1 MIKKALSSMSRSIAL
16 LQGDS
21 TVGDLQGNAKRL
33 EALAE
38 LAASHGA
45 VLGLSTELAICGYPP
60 RDLLLQS
67 DFVLKAQ
74 SKASDLS
81 VSIPVLVGTPL
92 APEHEKQLPSNGVVR
107 CGPTASSPTNGTRV
121 VAKKQLLPT
130 YDVFDEARYFK
141 PDNRPGIARTI
152 AGLDLGV
159 TVCEDAWQAA
169 GMTPSAYAA
178 DPIESL
184 AEWGRQGVKLDA
196 TVNLSASPYHA
207 DKLVSRIH
215 VCRTAS
221 AILGHPFL
229 MANQVG
235 GNDDLLFDGNSLVA
249 WPDGRVVIAPAWKEG
264 ILLVD
269 LDDPDACTW
278 LASTTGDALDVGQDQ
293 LRRLQSGD
301 DGREHE
307 RDVLEDVADAVI
319 TGLSDYCR
327 KSGIQSIVLG
337 LSGGIDS
344 AVAACVAAAAV
355 GPSNVTGIAM
365 PSRHSSQHSIDD
377 AAYTAA
383 SLGLVFDTIPIDTM
397 HSSVEASIG
406 NMLDAGAQV
415 AGENLQAR
423 LRGLIVMAHANAQGS
438 MAIATGNKS
447 ELAQGYCT
455 LYGDMAGGY
464 TPLGD
469 LYKMQVYGL
478 AEVFNQRAKHMGLPA
493 PVNDSTLT
501 KPPSAELAPDQ
512 IDEDSLP
519 PYPVLDAILKAHI
532 EDGLDGQS
540 IVEKGHDAAIVLDV
554 LTRLERNEHKRWQM
568 SPAPRVSSR
577 AFGQGWRRP
586 LASRHDWRRS

>member
-1 MIKKALSSMSRSIAL
+1 MTRSIAL

-67 DFVLKAQ
+67 DFVIKAQ
-74 SKASDLS
+74 SKASNLS

-107 CGPTASSPTNGTRV
+107 CGPTASSTTNGTRV

-264 ILLVD
+264 ILMVD

-278 LASTTGDALDVGQDQ
+278 LASTSADALDVGQDQ

-307 RDVLEDVADAVI
+307 RDVLEDLADAVI

-377 AAYTAA
+377 AVYTAA

-397 HSSVEASIG
+397 HGSVEASIG
-406 NMLDAGAQV
+406 TMLDAGAQV

-423 LRGLIVMAHANAQGS
+423 LRGLVVMAHANAQGS

-478 AEVFNQRAKHMGLPA
+478 AEVFNQRAQAVGLAA

-540 IVEKGHDAAIVLDV
+540 IVEQGHSAAMVLDV

>member
-1 MIKKALSSMSRSIAL
+1 MGRSIAL

-21 TVGDLQGNAKRL
+21 TVGDLVGNAKRIESL
-33 EALAE
+33 ANLAE
-38 LAASHGA
+38 SKGA
-45 VLGLSTELAICGYPP
+45 VLALSTELAICGYPP
-60 RDLLLQS
+60 RDLLLQPE
-67 DFVLKAQ
+67 FVHLAQ
-74 SKASDLS
+74 EQACQL
-81 VSIPVLVGTPL
+81 VVGIPVLVGTPL
-92 APEHEKQLPSNGVVR
+92 SPDHDKQLPSNGVVR
-107 CGPTASSPTNGTRV
+107 CGPASASSDHGNRI
-121 VAKKQLLPT
+121 VARKQLLPT

-141 PDNRPGIARTI
+141 ADNRPGIARTI

-169 GMTPSAYAA
+169 GMTPSSYAA

-207 DKLVSRIH
+207 EKLVARIQ
-215 VCRTAS
+215 VCRTAAS
-221 AILGHPFL
+221 VLDHPFL
-229 MANQVG
+229 LANQVG

-264 ILLVD
+264 VLMVD
-269 LDDPDACTW
+269 LDDPAACSW
-278 LASTTGDALDVGQDQ
+278 LPSTASDALDVGQDK
-293 LRRLQSGD
+293 LRFLQAGD
-301 DGREHE
+301 DGQEHE
-307 RDVLEDVADAVI
+307 RETLEDLTDAVV

-327 KSGIQSIVLG
+327 KSGITSIVLG

-355 GPSNVTGIAM
+355 GPANVTGLAM

-377 AAYTAA
+377 AASTAA
-383 SLGLVFDTIPIDTM
+383 SLGLVFETIPIDPM
-397 HSSVEASIG
+397 HASVEGSIG
-406 NMLDAGAQV
+406 GMLEAGASV

-423 LRGLIVMAHANAQGS
+423 LRGLVVMAYANAQGS

-478 AEVFNQRAKHMGLPA
+478 ADVFNKRAAEAGLA
-493 PVNDSTLT
+493 MPVNDSTRT

-519 PYPVLDAILKAHI
+519 PYPELDAILRAHI
-532 EDGLDGQS
+532 EGGLDGAS
-540 IVEKGHDAAIVLDV
+540 IAAKGHEPAVVLDV

-586 LASRHDWRRS
+586 LASRHDWRRP